1 MVAGNQPTIA
11 KGEDLVALASWSE
24 AAREVMMASVL
35 MVRCKNPACGRLFQ
49 SLLQFDPPSF
59 AGVHFEAR
67 RYRCPRC
74 RETHPYTRA
83 DHSHVDYLQRS
94 A

>member
-1 MVAGNQPTIA
+1 
-11 KGEDLVALASWSE
+11 
-24 AAREVMMASVL
+24 MASVL

-49 SLLQFDPPSF
+49 SLLQFDRPSF
-59 AGVHFEAR
+59 AGAAFEPR

-74 RETHPYTRA
+74 RQSHSYARE
-83 DHSHVDYLQRS
+83 DHTLVDHLQRS

>member
-1 MVAGNQPTIA
+1 
-11 KGEDLVALASWSE
+11 
-24 AAREVMMASVL
+24 MASVL

-59 AGVHFEAR
+59 AGLAFEAR

-74 RETHPYTRA
+74 RETHAYSRE
-83 DHSHVDYLQRS
+83 DHQHVDVLERS

>member
-1 MVAGNQPTIA
+1 
-11 KGEDLVALASWSE
+11 
-24 AAREVMMASVL
+24 MASVL

-49 SLLQFDPPSF
+49 SLLQFDRPSF
-59 AGVHFEAR
+59 AGLAFEAR

-74 RETHPYTRA
+74 RETHAYSRE
-83 DHSHVDYLQRS
+83 DHQHVDILERS

>member
-1 MVAGNQPTIA
+1 
-11 KGEDLVALASWSE
+11 
-24 AAREVMMASVL
+24 MMASVL
-35 MVRCKNPACGRLFQ
+35 MVRCKNPACERLFQ

-59 AGVHFEAR
+59 AGLAFEAR

-74 RETHPYTRA
+74 RETHSYTRD
-83 DHSHVDYLQRS
+83 DHEHVDYLERS

>member
-1 MVAGNQPTIA
+1 
-11 KGEDLVALASWSE
+11 
-24 AAREVMMASVL
+24 MATVL
-35 MVRCKNPACGRLFQ
+35 MVRCKNPACERLFQ

-59 AGVHFEAR
+59 AGLSFEAR

-74 RETHPYTRA
+74 RETHSYSRA
-83 DHSHVDYLQRS
+83 DHSHVDYLERS